1 MNVNDGNVKME
12 KLDNSLKI
20 TNLVENKV
28 SGIKFKIMLKKFNI
42 YTISLHGFKS
52 CRKGHVELRITDQT
66 YNTLL
71 HTPYKLTDKNEK
83 HIIKFNTGNNDVTYI
98 GLLFMNCEIDDC
110 FNLNYMNIIDINNNY
125 ILRKNYSNIS
135 TEDDEIINYNQNIH
149 HIIEQINTN
158 LIEIDNK
165 NAIIPIET
173 LTHDYFNTTNHKNK
187 ESEYIYDP
195 NRDIKQGDTVLFI
208 VDFTYMKNNLA
219 DSRYKFIEYLE
230 SRNDNIV
237 VTGTGR
243 PNFKQGIH
251 IGKLLNILRIKP
263 KIIIHANNF
272 LKKKLLVS
280 GLREYPCKKALIIE
294 DMHAT
299 DLIGS
304 VLKYNRFNFGLYH
317 CDCGQSDRL
326 RLLNKQINF
335 INYPHFVDTSIYKNY
350 NQQKT
355 HDIILYGC
363 TNLSVYPFRS
373 RLFNLIRNCKKFKVL
388 YIPFP
393 GYNVPN
399 KNMITH
405 GKKLAQMINKAYIG
419 ISTGSIHN
427 YFLKK
432 YLEIPASYTMVAG
445 DIPPRYKYILQ
456 GNIIEL
462 YPHMS
467 DAKIISILQKALED
481 KQKLLDDTKHLHDL
495 IVNNFSFEAGNNTFQ
510 TIIKTIDDTPC

>member
-1 MNVNDGNVKME
+1 MNINDGNVKME
-12 KLDNSLKI
+12 KLDNTLKI
-20 TNLVENKV
+20 TNLVENKI
-28 SGIKFKIMLKKFNI
+28 SGIKFKITLQKFNI

-52 CRKGHVELRITDQT
+52 CHKGHVELWITDQT

-71 HTPYKLTDKNEK
+71 HTPYKLTDIDEK
-83 HIIKFNTGNNDVTYI
+83 HIIKFNTGNNDDTYI
-98 GLLFMNCEIDDC
+98 GLLFMNCEINDY
-110 FNLNYMNIIDINNNY
+110 FNLNYMNIIDINNNF
-125 ILRKNYSNIS
+125 ILKKNYSNLS
-135 TEDDEIINYNQNIH
+135 TEENDIINYNKNIH

-165 NAIIPIET
+165 KAIIPIET
-173 LTHDYFNTTNHKNK
+173 LTHDYLNASNNNK
-187 ESEYIYDP
+187 DSEHIRDP
-195 NRDIKQGDTVLFI
+195 NFDIQQGDIILFI
-208 VDFTYMKNNLA
+208 VDFVYMKNNLA

-230 SRNDNIV
+230 SRNNNIV

-251 IGKLLNILRIKP
+251 INRLVNMLKIKP

-299 DLIGS
+299 DLIGI

-326 RLLNKQINF
+326 KLLNKQINF
-335 INYPHFVDTSIYKNY
+335 LNYPHFVDTSIYRNY
-350 NQQKT
+350 NQKKT

-363 TNLSVYPFRS
+363 TNSSVYPFRS
-373 RLFNLIRNCKKFKVL
+373 RLFNLIRNCKRFKVL

-393 GYNVPN
+393 GYNTPN

-405 GKKLAQMINKAYIG
+405 GKKLAQMINKSYIG

-432 YLEIPASYTMVAG
+432 YLEIPASYTMIAG
-445 DIPPRYKYILQ
+445 DIPPRYKYILK

-467 DAKIISILQKALED
+467 DAKIINILQKALED
-481 KQKLLDDTKHLHDL
+481 KQKLLEDTKYLHNL
-495 IVNNFSFEAGNNTFQ
+495 IVNNFSFEAGNNTFKQ
-510 TIIKTIDDTPC
+510 IIHNINETLC